1 MARHPPLLLSPLL
14 WRVLAVNLVSLLI
27 LAGGVLYLSDFR
39 SRLIADRLDR
49 LTQQARSLAGAIGE
63 SAVIVSRGGDRLDRM
78 AAERLVIRLI
88 DPERTRARIYDAE
101 GALVLDSRLVGG
113 GRVEA
118 EQLPPLADE
127 RPRLVVWLN
136 ALEDR
141 LVGPRED
148 RSLPLYEERNGERA
162 SDFPEVLSALVGET
176 DRRMRRLAEGGLM
189 LSVAVPIQR
198 FRRVLGAVLLT
209 ADSRALDQLLDA
221 ERRKILK
228 VVGLAFAITFALS
241 LYLALG
247 ILRPIRRLSQAAER
261 IRFGA
266 SKAEAIP
273 RNRRRRDEIG
283 VLSRTLA
290 EMTEALYHQLD
301 RVERFAA
308 DVAHELKNPLSSLR
322 SASEALAKARDA
334 RTRRR
339 LIEIIAEDVRRI
351 DRLIRDISEA
361 SRLDAELTRSRQE
374 LLDVKALLCAL
385 LARYRDPL
393 ARGGRLADRG
403 IALDLLADG
412 AKRFA
417 VRGVPGRLTQ
427 VFANL
432 IDNAI
437 SFSPPGGQ
445 VRIALT
451 RKGERIVITVE
462 DDGPGLP
469 KGAEEKIFERFYSER
484 PEGEAFGIHSGLGLA
499 IARQIVAAHGGRIHA
514 ENRLTEEGDVA
525 GARFTVELP
534 AADR

>member
-14 WRVLAVNLVSLLI
+14 WRVLAVNLVSLII

-39 SRLIADRLDR
+39 RRLVDDRLME
-49 LTQQARSLAGAIGE
+49 LAEQARALAGAIGE
-63 SAVIVSRGGDRLDRM
+63 SAVVADGDADRLDAG
-78 AAERLVIRLI
+78 AAERLVIRLV
-88 DPERTRARIYDAE
+88 DPKRARARIFDAE
-101 GALVLDSRLVGG
+101 GRLVLDSRQLGG

-118 EQLPPLADE
+118 EELPPLEEE

-141 LVGPRED
+141 LAGPRDD
-148 RSLPLYEERNGERA
+148 RDLPVYEERGGTRA
-162 SDFPEVLSALVGET
+162 GAFPEVLSALVGES
-176 DRRMRRLAEGGLM
+176 DRRLRRLPEGGLM
-189 LSVAVPIQR
+189 LSAAEPIQR

-209 ADSRALDQLLDA
+209 ADSRALDRLLDA

-228 VVGLAFAITFALS
+228 VVALSFAVTLALS

-334 RTRRR
+334 ATRRR
-339 LIEIIAEDVRRI
+339 LMAIIAEDVRRI

-374 LLDVKALLCAL
+374 ILDLGAL
-385 LARYRDPL
+385 LAELVSHYRDPL
-393 ARGGRLADRG
+393 VHGERLAARGIGIVLEGAEARGLKLRGVAGRLM
-403 IALDLLADG
+403 
-412 AKRFA
+412 
-417 VRGVPGRLTQ
+417 Q

-432 IDNAI
+432 IDNAV
-437 SFSPPGGQ
+437 SFSPEGGT
-445 VRIALT
+445 VRIRLA
-451 RKGERIVITVE
+451 RDGARIRVTVD

-469 KGAEEKIFERFYSER
+469 AGAEEKIFERFYSER

-499 IARQIVAAHGGRIHA
+499 IARQIVEAHGGRITA
-514 ENRLTEEGDVA
+514 ANRTDDEGRVL
-525 GARFTVELP
+525 GARFEVELP
-534 AADR
+534 AADG